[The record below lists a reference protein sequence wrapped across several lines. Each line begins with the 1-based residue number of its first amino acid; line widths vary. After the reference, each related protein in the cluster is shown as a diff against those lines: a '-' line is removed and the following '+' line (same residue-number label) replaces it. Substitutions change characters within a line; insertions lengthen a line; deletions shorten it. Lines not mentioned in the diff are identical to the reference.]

1 MAPAPGRRVPPP
13 GVLLFLAYALLVLAA
28 IGVLLPWIVDQAIS
42 QPLSIP
48 GIAAMALLAYTIF
61 TVTIVI
67 QRKAAARGLALG
79 LTTLTIPVAL
89 LLLIGPAPVS
99 AAVPAAL
106 GLTVFLGLRR
116 PSVGA
121 WLSEP

>member
-99 AAVPAAL
+99 AAIPAAL
-106 GLTVFLGLRR
+106 GLAVFLGLRR